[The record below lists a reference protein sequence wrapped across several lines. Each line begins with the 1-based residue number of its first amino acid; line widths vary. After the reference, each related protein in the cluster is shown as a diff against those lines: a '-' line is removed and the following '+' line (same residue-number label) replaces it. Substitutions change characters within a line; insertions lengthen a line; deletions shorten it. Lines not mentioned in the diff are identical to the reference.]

1 MISKSID
8 ISVIIKD
15 RIRCFDLKIDY
26 FEIGYIV
33 IIGDGIVLVNGF
45 DNVKNG
51 EIVKFKNNIIGLVLN
66 LEEEVV
72 GVVIFGDVNMF
83 SEGDLCIRIGEVIV
97 VFVGDELIGRV
108 INVIGNLIDG
118 KGLINSIKRRE
129 IFKVVFG
136 VMSRVEVNELLEIG
150 IIVIDLMILIGKG

>member
-1 MISKSID
+1 MVSKSID

-83 SEGDLCIRIGEVIV
+83 SEVDLCIRIGEVIV

-136 VMSRVEVNELLEIG
+136 VMSRVEVNELFEIG